1 MDSGRHG
8 PVNRP
13 WRLVLGLPGALAAAV
28 ATAAF
33 GLVSSPV
40 WQISAAMGTER
51 PWIAT
56 AADSHWL
63 ADPEPRAPI
72 RRRLSLTT
80 ANWYRILVLGLSA
93 RSSG

>member
-1 MDSGRHG
+1 VDSGRHG

-56 AADSHWL
+56 AVSLLTVIGWLILNHGRRSGAGSH
-63 ADPEPRAPI
+63 
-72 RRRLSLTT
+72 
-80 ANWYRILVLGLSA
+80 
-93 RSSG
+93 